1 MIYFEYNKIKH
12 KWKEKRWRKKGG
24 MGNEG
29 NRRKT
34 ESGGGYFLRIS
45 INEEKKIAEM

>member
-1 MIYFEYNKIKH
+1 MISFEYNKIKH
-12 KWKEKRWRKKGG
+12 KWKEKRQRKEGG

-45 INEEKKIAEM
+45 INEEGKTTEI